1 MPPHP
6 ADLLPPRIALLDD
19 ERPIHSAVRLRLGP
33 DCDFVSFLRP
43 AEALARIRVRA
54 FDLCFVDLHMP
65 EMDGFAFIEAASAA
79 DPDLGFVILSAFDTE
94 ENLRRA
100 IPLQVL
106 EFVPK
111 PLPDRTGFEARLP
124 GWIERTRARRRTRG
138 LALHSATVAADLDAA
153 RLERDIEATA
163 SDSTRDILAQTSGFL
178 SVIHAHLV
186 GATLQLGEKARLD
199 PALVPLLRNLEE
211 ARRSADA
218 AITAA
223 DRFFDVAY
231 GRRDDSAALLG
242 EALAHAANVARRA
255 PAARDREIRLEIA
268 SAELPLPVAELSGIA
283 LLLLLTP
290 VFRVAVALAPPR
302 SAVRTTVESAVRLD
316 GVWRDPACRNFSWF
330 NRRQT
335 HGTRPGYL
343 VRLTVA
349 ASPAE
354 AAMIEAWLSGQPSTL
369 EGIPN
374 RGLVDGLVACH
385 GCFGFPQTA
394 SRELFQLVLALPGG
408 IA

>member
-1 MPPHP
+1 MPLPA

-33 DCDFVSFLRP
+33 DCTFVSFFHP
-43 AEALARIRVRA
+43 ADALAALRNRQ

-65 EMDGFAFIEAASAA
+65 EMDGFAFIETAAPA

-111 PLPDRTGFEARLP
+111 PLPDRAGFEARLP
-124 GWIERTRARRRTRG
+124 AWIERTRSRRRARS
-138 LALHSATVAADLDAA
+138 LAGQAETVAAELDAA

-178 SVIHAHLV
+178 SVIHTHLV
-186 GATLQLGEKARLD
+186 GATLQLGSKVRQD
-199 PALVPLLRNLEE
+199 PGLAPLLRNLEE
-211 ARRSADA
+211 ARQSADA
-218 AITAA
+218 AIAAA
-223 DRFFDVAY
+223 DRFFDLAY
-231 GRRDDSAALLG
+231 RRRDDSSALLG
-242 EALAHAANVARRA
+242 ESLTHAANVARRA
-255 PAARDREIRLEIA
+255 PG
-268 SAELPLPVAELSGIA
+268 AEERQLHVEVSPADLTFPVACLSGIE
-283 LLLLLTP
+283 LLLLLVP
-290 VFRVAVALAPPR
+290 VLRVAVALAPPR
-302 SAVRTTVESAVRLD
+302 SAVRVSVQSTVRLD
-316 GVWRDPACRNFSWF
+316 AVWREPACRHFSWL

-343 VRLTVA
+343 VRLAPSAPVLDRSA
-349 ASPAE
+349 
-354 AAMIEAWLSGQPSTL
+354 IGAWLAGRPSVL
-369 EGIPN
+369 DGIPI

-385 GCFGFPQTA
+385 GCLGFPPEGNTEQ
-394 SRELFQLVLALPGG
+394 FQLVLALPGG
-408 IA
+408 VT

>member
-33 DCDFVSFLRP
+33 DCEFASFLRP
-43 AEALARIRVRA
+43 NEALAQLRTRP

-65 EMDGFAFIEAASAA
+65 DTDGFAFIEAAAA
-79 DPDLGFVILSAFDTE
+79 VDPDLGFVILSAFDTD

-111 PLPDRTGFEARLP
+111 PLPDRAGFEARLP
-124 GWIERTRARRRTRG
+124 GWIERTRARRRTRA
-138 LALHSATVAADLDAA
+138 LADRSASVADELDAL

-178 SVIHAHLV
+178 SVIHTHLV
-186 GATLQLGEKARLD
+186 GATLQLGEKARQD
-199 PALVPLLRNLEE
+199 PAFRPLLQNLEE

-231 GRRDDSAALLG
+231 GRREESSALLG
-242 EALAHAANVARRA
+242 ESLAHAANVARRA
-255 PAARDREIRLEIA
+255 PVARDREVRI
-268 SAELPLPVAELSGIA
+268 ELAGEDPVLPVATLSGIE
-283 LLLLLTP
+283 LLLLLVP
-290 VFRVAVALAPPR
+290 LLRVAVALAPPR
-302 SAVRTTVESAVRLD
+302 SVVRPFVQSVPRLELA
-316 GVWRDPACRNFSWF
+316 WRDPAYRGHVWF
-330 NRRQT
+330 NRRQAK
-335 HGTRPGYL
+335 GNQAAYI
-343 VRLTVA
+343 VRIGVA
-349 ASPAE
+349 ATSAD
-354 AAMIEAWLSGQPSTL
+354 ALAVEAWLGGRSSIL
-369 EGIPN
+369 DGIPN
-374 RGLVDGLVACH
+374 RGTVEGIVAAH
-385 GCFGFPQTA
+385 GSLGFPPAGTKEQ
-394 SRELFQLVLALPGG
+394 FNLVLALPAGVS
-408 IA
+408 